1 MASRIT
7 TSRSSGLMGTK
18 EEAMYRLKVGVGGL
32 LVVLLIVA
40 IASSILQ
47 TAQQAD
53 DPSMQA
59 ANEQGNEPANDP
71 LVDIGVAPELP
82 GDQQQ
87 QQMQQQPIIVPDL
100 PADQIPP
107 DVVDESLPQTG
118 Q

>member
-1 MASRIT
+1 MAPRIT
-7 TSRSSGLMGTK
+7 TPQAPGLMGTR

-32 LVVLLIVA
+32 LIVLLIVA

-53 DPSMQA
+53 DPAMQA
-59 ANEQGNEPANDP
+59 ANEEGTEPAKDP

-82 GDQQQ
+82 GDQQK
-87 QQMQQQPIIVPDL
+87 QQQPIVVPDL